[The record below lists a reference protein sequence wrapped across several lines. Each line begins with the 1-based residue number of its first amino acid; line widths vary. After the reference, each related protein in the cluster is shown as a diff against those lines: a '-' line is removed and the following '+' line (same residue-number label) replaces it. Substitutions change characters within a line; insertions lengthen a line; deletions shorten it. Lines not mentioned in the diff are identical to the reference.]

1 MAFHVRE
8 TTSILSRSEGRSLF
22 CHYWNTSWLIAALW
36 STDKCSR
43 ECGLRARGQCSN
55 IMKMGHFS
63 YACFLNE
70 TARHDF
76 SKSSLKYLI
85 LHCGP
90 CQLLRYCTLVFWG
103 FTFICF
109 KDDETDAENVC
120 NVFSCLMVTFLL
132 SVIHIHGSAI

>member
-1 MAFHVRE
+1 M
-8 TTSILSRSEGRSLF
+8 L
-22 CHYWNTSWLIAALW
+22 
-36 STDKCSR
+36 
-43 ECGLRARGQCSN
+43 
-55 IMKMGHFS
+55 
-63 YACFLNE
+63 LNE

-85 LHCGP
+85 LYCGP

-109 KDDETDAENVC
+109 MDDETDAENVC
-120 NVFSCLMVTFLL
+120 NVFSFLMVTFLL